1 MAMSG
6 IRDMSVIEQ
15 PPQDR
20 HPVQTYVVE
29 HDELFLAEA
38 IRKELRRGGQVYYI
52 HNRVE
57 SIQSKANKLTALLP
71 DARIG
76 VAHGKMPED
85 QLSDIWKQL
94 MDHEIDVLLCTTII
108 ETGVDVKNANTLII
122 EDARPAGIKPALPAP
137 GTGGSFHPPG
147 LRLLYLQAPKGAFG
161 K

>member
-1 MAMSG
+1 MAIIDEEQRFGVAHKERFKEMFRGVDVLTLSATPIPRTLNMAMSG

-57 SIQSKANKLTALLP
+57 SIPVQGQQAGGAAAGRSGLGWPTAKCRRTSS
-71 DARIG
+71 AI
-76 VAHGKMPED
+76 
-85 QLSDIWKQL
+85 S
-94 MDHEIDVLLCTTII
+94 
-108 ETGVDVKNANTLII
+108 
-122 EDARPAGIKPALPAP
+122 
-137 GTGGSFHPPG
+137 GSS
-147 LRLLYLQAPKGAFG
+147 
-161 K
+161 